1 MEHFNWKRVAVLYD
15 FSTDAALYVE
25 VCIQQIDSM
34 LPCVCSVID
43 HILRQNVVRTKKWH
57 MRRSFGLGQRGWEL
71 GCSLTIVAMIVS
83 CSKEGSIEGSIERE
97 HQITCD
103 IVI

>member
-1 MEHFNWKRVAVLYD
+1 MEHFNWQRVAVLYD

-57 MRRSFGLGQRGWEL
+57 MRRSFGLGQRDEKRMGTRL
-71 GCSLTIVAMIVS
+71 LADNSFNDSIV
-83 CSKEGSIEGSIERE
+83 
-97 HQITCD
+97 
-103 IVI
+103 